1 VQEKRLKKEFDIS
14 NLDGMDVVLL
24 KTLVAIKETGSFSSA
39 ARALNC
45 VQSNV
50 TSRIRRLEEQFGQKV
65 FQRSKAGARLTDF
78 GEQVH
83 AHAIVLLQQ
92 FAAAER
98 DLLEAAGAGAPL
110 RLGSMET
117 TAAVRLPALLK
128 RLRDV
133 SAAPLSLTTGPT
145 AELLSKVWDRKIDAA
160 FVAGPVDAT
169 RFRAVRAFSERLVC
183 TYGAAS
189 PQSGPLLAFRQGC
202 SYRAAAQAWLGSI
215 GQSDR
220 EVTEMGTLEGIL
232 GCVEAG
238 LGFTVAPES
247 AVLGFR
253 NADQLTTTPL
263 PAPFGDAVTYLVWRI
278 DHKPVEAHRK
288 LLEILV
294 EPA

>member
-1 VQEKRLKKEFDIS
+1 MKKEFDIS
-14 NLDGMDVVLL
+14 NLDNMDIVLL
-24 KTLVAIKETGSFSSA
+24 KTLVAVAETGSFSGA
-39 ARALNC
+39 AQALNC

-65 FQRSKAGARLTDF
+65 FQRSKAGARLTEF

-83 AHAIVLLQQ
+83 ARAVALLRQ

-117 TAAVRLPALLK
+117 TAAVRLPAILK
-128 RLRDV
+128 RLKDN

-145 AELLSKVWDRKIDAA
+145 AELLSKVWDQKIDAA
-160 FVAGPVDAT
+160 FVAGPVDGT
-169 RFRAVRAFSERLVC
+169 RFQATRAFSERLVC
-183 TYGAAS
+183 AKGASS
-189 PQSGPLLAFRQGC
+189 PDNGPLLAFRHGC
-202 SYRAAAQAWLGSI
+202 SYRAVAQAWLGSI

-232 GCVEAG
+232 GCVDAG

-253 NADQLTTTPL
+253 NADQLKLSPL
-263 PAPFGDAVTYLVWRI
+263 PAPFGDVVTYLVWRI

-288 LLEILV
+288 LLEILA

>member
-1 VQEKRLKKEFDIS
+1 MKKEFDIS
-14 NLDGMDVVLL
+14 NLDSMDIVLL
-24 KTLVAIKETGSFSSA
+24 KTLMAVAETGSFSGA
-39 ARALNC
+39 AQALNC

-65 FQRSKAGARLTDF
+65 FQRSKAGARLTEF

-83 AHAIVLLQQ
+83 ARAIVLLQQ

-128 RLRDV
+128 RLRDK
-133 SAAPLSLTTGPT
+133 STAPLSLTTGPT
-145 AELLSKVWDRKIDAA
+145 ADLLSKVWDQKIDAA
-160 FVAGPVDAT
+160 FVAGPVDKA
-169 RFRAVRAFSERLVC
+169 RFQAVRAFSEQLVSAIGPA
-183 TYGAAS
+183 TS
-189 PQSGPLLAFRQGC
+189 EQGPLLAFRHGC

-263 PAPFGDAVTYLVWRI
+263 PPPFGETVTYLVWRV
-278 DHKPVEAHRK
+278 DRKPVEAHRK
-288 LLEILV
+288 LLEILA
-294 EPA
+294 ERA